1 MFIKVENRKNVQK
14 SLVKPC
20 NILRAKVVSKKNIIF
35 KQSSEVPLMKLYI
48 EDLERGFLGLEREE
62 MK

>member
-1 MFIKVENRKNVQK
+1 MFIEVENRKNVQK
-14 SLVKPC
+14 SLVKPF
-20 NILRAKVVSKKNIIF
+20 NILRDKVVSKKNIIF

>member
-20 NILRAKVVSKKNIIF
+20 NILRDKVVSKKNIIF
-35 KQSSEVPLMKLYI
+35 KQSSEVPLMKLDF
-48 EDLERGFLGLEREE
+48 EDLERGFLSLA
-62 MK
+62 

>member
-1 MFIKVENRKNVQK
+1 MFIKVESRKSVKKN
-14 SLVKPC
+14 LVKPC
-20 NILRAKVVSKKNIIF
+20 NILRDKVVSKKNIIF